1 MVQQL
6 AQFEKQT
13 IPGISQGRIHV
24 AHLIHSLGSGGAEE
38 LLVEF
43 AEAAPSLGIETT
55 VISLLGLNGSRHAAR
70 IESAG
75 ARVVSVGLGSRWD
88 IRAFARTRVLMESLR
103 PDVLQT
109 HLKHADLVGSWVSRR
124 LGLPMVS
131 TLHRMEQVGT
141 PLERF
146 KRAAGARAR
155 LSQAARTVAVSDA
168 QRRWYV
174 ETFDA
179 DPSLVVTVHN
189 GIREPSPLSGS
200 DRVTVRRELG
210 IGPDECMVTMLG
222 VMRPGKGHAD
232 LLAAVRLIPG
242 QLPVRI
248 VMAGDGGLAGDI
260 SRSVRGER
268 SLLGRVI
275 LPGWRDDVD
284 RLLGASDILVHPTRD
299 DALPTAVIH
308 GLAAGLP
315 VVACD
320 VGGVG
325 ELVDGSLGILVP
337 PADPPALASA
347 LVELL
352 EDPVRRSA
360 MGRLARDRFEQHF
373 TASAWVARLGV
384 VYREVLDR

>member
-1 MVQQL
+1 MVHQL
-6 AQFEKQT
+6 EQFERKSV
-13 IPGISQGRIHV
+13 PGITRGRIHV

-43 AEAAPSLGIETT
+43 AETAPSLGIETT
-55 VISLLGLNGSRHAAR
+55 VISLLGLNGSLNASR

-75 ARVVSVGLGSRWD
+75 ARVVSVGLRSRWD
-88 IRAFARTRVLMESLR
+88 VRSFRRTRALVRSLQ

-109 HLKHADLVGSWVSRR
+109 HLKHADLVGAWVSRR

-131 TLHRMEQVGT
+131 TLHRMEPAGA

-155 LSQAARTVAVSDA
+155 LSQAARTLAVSDA
-168 QRRWYV
+168 QRRWYL

-179 DPSLVVTVHN
+179 DPSMVVTVHN
-189 GIREPSPLSGS
+189 GIRDPDPVSEAIRL
-200 DRVTVRRELG
+200 TVRRDLG

-242 QLPVRI
+242 GLPLRI
-248 VMAGDGGLAGDI
+248 VMAGDGDLAGDI
-260 SRSVRGER
+260 SRSVLGDR
-268 SLLGRVI
+268 LLSGRVV
-275 LPGWRDDVD
+275 LPGWLDDVD
-284 RLLGASDILVHPTRD
+284 RLLGASDLLVHPTRD

-315 VVACD
+315 VVASD

-325 ELVDGSLGILVP
+325 ELVDASVGILVP
-337 PADPPALASA
+337 PGDPPALASA
-347 LVELL
+347 LVALF
-352 EDPVRRSA
+352 EDPRRRLA
-360 MGRLARDRFEQHF
+360 MGRRARQRFERHF
-373 TASAWVARLGV
+373 TASAWLNRLDA
-384 VYREVLDR
+384 VYTAVLDR